1 MPVPLT
7 TRKKIRQLSAEAFC
21 VMYRVSRTV
30 FHIMDVEYPPLMQIV
45 NLREKCS
52 LNAASLEGK
61 VTGVALRGIKGPTH
75 ADRTY
80 KVKVVLA
87 IVARFVGCV
96 VLVWPVVFH
105 ARIPLPTRLVC
116 LPSFANRC
124 LACFAECYLV
134 AAVLDVFTS
143 LRRAQ
148 CAAAATGSSRRKH
161 SAPASE
167 GSLGS

>member
-1 MPVPLT
+1 MKGAMPVPLT

-134 AAVLDVFTS
+134 AAVLFEMPFGRVYQPPAGS
-143 LRRAQ
+143 MRR
-148 CAAAATGSSRRKH
+148 CCDWK
-161 SAPASE
+161 
-167 GSLGS
+167 